1 MKTGA
6 WYDLYVFHPTD
17 RLGRLFEVTII
28 AKGLTGVVELIG
40 GVLLL
45 LVSPSMIDHWVVAL
59 TRAELSEDPS
69 DVVARYLLRTADGLT
84 GHAVLFG
91 AAYLLAH
98 GAVKVVLVVA
108 ILLNKQWAYPW
119 MLAVLV
125 VFVIYQLY
133 RIALSPSAGMIA
145 LTIFDLL
152 IIALTWREW
161 RHRRRQ
167 APQP

>member
-1 MKTGA
+1 M
-6 WYDLYVFHPTD
+6 FHPTD

-28 AKGLTGVVELIG
+28 VKGLAGVVELIG

-59 TRAELSEDPS
+59 TRAELSEDPG
-69 DVVARYLLRTADGLT
+69 DFVARHLLQTADGLT

-108 ILLNKQWAYPW
+108 ILLDKQWAYPW
-119 MLAVLV
+119 MLVVLV
-125 VFVIYQLY
+125 VFVVYQLY

-145 LTIFDLL
+145 LTVFDLL
-152 IIALTWREW
+152 IIALTWHEW
-161 RHRRRQ
+161 RQRQ
-167 APQP
+167 KQVPQP